1 MNSPAVDVDRGDR
14 RMKVYVLD
22 AFHPAGVEYA
32 AERAEVIRWDDPRAE
47 NWHEDADGLM
57 VRVKT
62 ITGGDIA
69 RARKLRVI
77 SKQGVGLD
85 NIDLAAAKARG
96 ITVCRT
102 PGVNREAVAEMA
114 MTLALSVVRR
124 VTEFDRRIRAG
135 GKVQRA
141 DFLGHESWQKTI
153 GIVGMGN
160 IGTLVARKWRGAFD
174 AKIIGYDPYVPADRW
189 SDLPHRRAGSLE
201 EMLPQV
207 DILSLHLPL
216 TRESRD
222 LIDAARLA
230 LMKPSA
236 VVVNTSRGGIVNEAA
251 LYQAISSGK
260 LFGAG
265 FDVFEAEP
273 PTADHPL
280 TTLPTFIA
288 TPHAAAGTVET
299 QVRSSMLT
307 ASQLFEALSGGLPL
321 SQTA

>member
-1 MNSPAVDVDRGDR
+1 
-14 RMKVYVLD
+14 MKIYVLD
-22 AFHPAGVEYA
+22 SFYPDGVAYA

-57 VRVKT
+57 VRVKP
-62 ITGGDIA
+62 ISAGDIA
-69 RARKLRVI
+69 RAKKLRVI

-96 ITVCRT
+96 IAVCRT
-102 PGVNREAVAEMA
+102 PGVNKEAVAEMA
-114 MTLALSVVRR
+114 LTLALSVVRR
-124 VTEFDRRIRAG
+124 VTEFDRMIRSGA
-135 GKVQRA
+135 KVQRS
-141 DFLGHESWQKTI
+141 DFIGHESWQKTV
-153 GIVGMGN
+153 GIVGMGD

-174 AKIIGYDPYVPADRW
+174 ANIIGYDPYVPADRW
-189 SDLPHRRAGSLE
+189 SELPHRRAASLAQL
-201 EMLPQV
+201 LPQV

-216 TRESRD
+216 TKESRD
-222 LIDAARLA
+222 MINAAMLA
-230 LMKPSA
+230 LMKPTA

-265 FDVFEAEP
+265 FDVFETEP

-280 TTLPTFIA
+280 TTLPTFVA

-299 QVRSSMLT
+299 QARSSMLT
-307 ASQLFEALSGGLPL
+307 ASQLFEALAGGQPL
-321 SQTA
+321 GQVA